1 VPHGETLTLEIDD
14 DGVGFD
20 PVAATQSGHYGLI
33 GVRERAR
40 LLGGYLTIRSAPGIG
55 TRLQLRL
62 PGKQEAWGL
71 PEPDPARH
79 EKVTE
84 REDLHV

>member
-1 VPHGETLTLEIDD
+1 
-14 DGVGFD
+14 
-20 PVAATQSGHYGLI
+20 
-33 GVRERAR
+33 VRERAR

-55 TRLQLRL
+55 TSLQLRL
-62 PGKQEAWGL
+62 PGKQEEWGM

-79 EKVTE
+79 EKETE